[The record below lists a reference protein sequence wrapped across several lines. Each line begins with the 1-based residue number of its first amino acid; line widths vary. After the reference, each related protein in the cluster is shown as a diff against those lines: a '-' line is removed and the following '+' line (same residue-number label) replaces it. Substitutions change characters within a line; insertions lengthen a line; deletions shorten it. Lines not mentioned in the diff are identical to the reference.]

1 MATAARE
8 LSRRPAP
15 RFTCRLAEGRR
26 EIEESLRLR
35 HRVFVEEMGAEIDD
49 PDSGL
54 ERDQYDRHCHHLLVR
69 DNRDGRLVAST
80 RILTQERAAFAG
92 GFYSAG
98 EFDLDAVLS
107 APGRFMEIGRTC
119 VAREHRR
126 GAVIAVLWSGVSGFI
141 RHGGYSHLIGCA
153 SIELDEG
160 MARAHAIHA
169 RLAASHGSPAEYRV
183 APRLALPG
191 EPPAETGNPRLPPL
205 LKAYISLGATVGGPP
220 CWDPDFKVADLFM
233 HLQVANLCP
242 RYVRHF
248 LQRSRP
254 AVPRAVAAHP

>member
-1 MATAARE
+1 MATPARE
-8 LSRRPAP
+8 LANRSAP
-15 RFTCRLAEGRR
+15 RFSCRLAESER

-35 HRVFVEEMGAEIDD
+35 YRVFVEEMGAQIDD
-49 PDSGL
+49 PGSGL
-54 ERDQYDRHCHHLLVR
+54 ERDAYDRHCHHLLVR
-69 DNRDGRLVAST
+69 DTIDGRLVAST

-98 EFDLDAVLS
+98 EFDLDAVLA

-119 VAREHRR
+119 VHRDFRR
-126 GAVIAVLWSGVSGFI
+126 GAVIAILWSGVSQFI
-141 RHGGYSHLIGCA
+141 RHGGYRHLIGCA
-153 SIELDEG
+153 SIELADG
-160 MARAHAIHA
+160 MERAHAIYAQLAGRHA
-169 RLAASHGSPAEYRV
+169 SPAHLRV
-183 APRLALPG
+183 RPRRVLPG
-191 EPPAETGNPRLPPL
+191 AAPAGSGPVRLPPL

-248 LQRSRP
+248 FQRSTPATARP
-254 AVPRAVAAHP
+254 VAVVP